1 MAPKPPSEPDR
12 AGGREASQS
21 VIHASCV
28 AVGGAGLL
36 ISGPSGSGKSSLS
49 LELMAHGAA
58 LVSDDRTRLEAR
70 GGVLLASA
78 PRQIA
83 GLIEAR
89 GLGLLSADTR
99 KNVPVRA
106 LIDLGTTETERLPP
120 HRTTSLLGLSV
131 VLLHKVE
138 SPYFAAAL
146 LQYLKGDRRP
156 A

>member
-1 MAPKPPSEPDR
+1 MPPKPLYKPDM
-12 AGGREASQS
+12 AGGRQETQS

-28 AVGGAGLL
+28 AFSGAGLL
-36 ISGPSGSGKSSLS
+36 IAGPSGSGKSSLA
-49 LELMAHGAA
+49 LQLMAHGAT
-58 LVSDDRTRLEAR
+58 LVSDDRTRLDAP
-70 GGVLLASA
+70 GGVLRASV
-78 PRQIA
+78 PPQIA

-99 KNVPVRA
+99 NNVPVRA
-106 LIDLGTTETERLPP
+106 MVGLGTTETERLPP
-120 HRTTSLLGLSV
+120 HRTTSLLGQSI

-146 LQYLKGDRRP
+146 LQYLKGDRRS